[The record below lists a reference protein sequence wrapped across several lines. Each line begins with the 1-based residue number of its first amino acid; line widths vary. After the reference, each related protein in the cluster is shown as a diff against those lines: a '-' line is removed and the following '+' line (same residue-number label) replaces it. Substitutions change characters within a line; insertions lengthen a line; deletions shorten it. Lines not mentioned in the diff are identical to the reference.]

1 MSPVLQKVLDWAIP
15 ILAPFVTALV
25 VQAIRYITARM
36 HLTMTDTQQ
45 KQLQFALEQGVAAA
59 AERYRQNLGVGEV
72 KAAFALDQAK
82 QLAPDA
88 MAKVK
93 PEQQKVLV
101 QATYA
106 RLRPSLPAP
115 SMFSLPGDDIPVDV
129 VDLSRQEPAR
139 VTPIPPP
146 KRVP

>member
-1 MSPVLQKVLDWAIP
+1 MSPTLQKVLEWVIP
-15 ILAPFVTALV
+15 IVTPFLTALL
-25 VQAIRYITARM
+25 VQAIRYITAKM

-45 KQLQFALEQGVAAA
+45 KQLQFALEQGVLAA
-59 AERYRQNLGVGEV
+59 AERYGPNRGVGEL
-72 KAAFALDQAK
+72 KASFALDQAK

-88 MAKVK
+88 MKKVA

-101 QATYA
+101 QASYA
-106 RLRPSLPAP
+106 KVRPSLPAP

-146 KRVP
+146 KRIP